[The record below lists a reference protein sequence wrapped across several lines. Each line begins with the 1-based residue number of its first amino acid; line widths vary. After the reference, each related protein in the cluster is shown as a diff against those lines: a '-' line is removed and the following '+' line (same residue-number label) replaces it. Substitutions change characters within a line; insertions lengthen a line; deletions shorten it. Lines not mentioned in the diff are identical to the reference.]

1 MHLAIGRRGR
11 RKGWRAAFF
20 VALFGFAGFVVS
32 DVVFDALNVNDL
44 QVFGV
49 PDDDVI
55 LVANTVE
62 GQADPTSGP
71 DFPLADSSGL
81 VPVSLLAFPRTEPLD
96 NPPRTDPLRARR
108 DSLLPRVNLLHENAD
123 SSSPADPA

>member
-1 MHLAIGRRGR
+1 
-11 RKGWRAAFF
+11 
-20 VALFGFAGFVVS
+20 
-32 DVVFDALNVNDL
+32 
-44 QVFGV
+44 VFGV